1 MTRRKVNARAVE
13 GVSDVNYA
21 KRVDF
26 ARRMFVVDAPALRRE
41 LAASGVVAVVANGD
55 NEVGDMYDAWVG
67 TGELEARVQ
76 RAALRARDDPRL
88 LIFLDESGVNERA
101 RAGASVGAR

>member
-1 MTRRKVNARAVE
+1 
-13 GVSDVNYA
+13 
-21 KRVDF
+21 
-26 ARRMFVVDAPALRRE
+26 MFVVDAPALRRE

-76 RAALRARDDPRL
+76 RAALRAHDDPRL

>member
-1 MTRRKVNARAVE
+1 
-13 GVSDVNYA
+13 
-21 KRVDF
+21 
-26 ARRMFVVDAPALRRE
+26 MFVIDAPALRRE

-55 NEVGDMYDAWVG
+55 YEVGDMYDAWVG

-88 LIFLDESGVNERA
+88 LIFLDESA
-101 RAGASVGAR
+101 A